1 MTNPP
6 SHYIPKTPKPTLAN
20 LPGAFGPLTMEEND
34 EKARQWLE
42 NRLEAP
48 TSSPGF
54 FGHKPAE
61 IFEFPDD
68 VYARQASPNT
78 AAEYKKRAACSYME
92 QEARYAEEGFDELSD
107 FVPETD
113 ETEDLE
119 VEAAIT
125 ASWEVAPSTSLAL
138 ASPRMVYKAKAAKAQ
153 ALCDEEIE
161 ECKYQIEELRRHLEF
176 QEAKLTNAV
185 YKKRRIEMHLKRV
198 TSSEIDSGNGRLYEQ
213 QARARLTKPHG
224 FGSGCLDSLSFYT
237 RLELE
242 VRMVHEGR
250 RLGNQNYGDWA
261 GHGTTRGSSRF
272 GIYDDYKRHKRNN
285 HKPPSNAER
294 ETEDRVG
301 TKGVLNTRGSWFSEG
316 EAFQDGDVST
326 PRLKVDL
333 STLYSRVPRTSTSSP
348 VGHRTGFGLHTPV
361 SRVRGRERLVT
372 GFRSY
377 PEGRARC
384 GGTRRHEEEPESRS
398 EANTREI
405 SRLRLRSYHLP
416 HTLNLDCPQSI
427 ASAFGGAETS
437 LGYASATPFVRQLHG
452 EMSMFWPSDR
462 FFGCARGEYDSGPGS
477 RASTSIPSARLH
489 PVPSVSDINSQASQF
504 LHHSCADFAE
514 NDLKINGDYPQEI
527 FDALFKGMDNAQ
539 IAAKLVELKYLYK
552 VEVFIIH
559 GEGSPYW
566 LGNPSLGIKCSKLQ
580 SMLAILAKCTKPG
593 ETPLVDP
600 ELRERLGAIVTK
612 CRRIKEGKMLPGD
625 MAVSTWRD
633 GKSGA
638 SGGAGASRGTKR
650 PSTSEAAP
658 ANKTRV
664 VAHSGGGSAAQNWR
678 TPTQGPPNFYGV
690 MRRTRELIST
700 GDAESDGPEARILGG
715 VMAIR
720 TQMFGLESQIDVM
733 QELWVGLGQQH
744 DAKVEDLR
752 NHLKDYEPLAPRIAP
767 AHTVL
772 PDDRSHVSR
781 SAVAPTRRHELA
793 EDRVVVNL
801 RGTTRGPPPKAP
813 RAPRSRTIKALG
825 TPVASQVETP
835 VSVPVEVPV
844 ASSSRDKGKARANP
858 VRSTRAKKT
867 WAEEVEAEDVRM
879 VVSEGDVSEENEED
893 EIESGDESDLSEL
906 PKGYRS
912 D

>member
-1 MTNPP
+1 MDSDRVAWTRFR
-6 SHYIPKTPKPTLAN
+6 SIRVWSSRYVWYTKEDGWVIR
-20 LPGAFGPLTMEEND
+20 TMETGQGTELRG
-34 EKARQWLE
+34 EARRFRGLDRVVERE
-42 NRLEAP
+42 NR
-48 TSSPGF
+48 
-54 FGHKPAE
+54 
-61 IFEFPDD
+61 
-68 VYARQASPNT
+68 
-78 AAEYKKRAACSYME
+78 
-92 QEARYAEEGFDELSD
+92 
-107 FVPETD
+107 
-113 ETEDLE
+113 
-119 VEAAIT
+119 
-125 ASWEVAPSTSLAL
+125 
-138 ASPRMVYKAKAAKAQ
+138 
-153 ALCDEEIE
+153 
-161 ECKYQIEELRRHLEF
+161 
-176 QEAKLTNAV
+176 
-185 YKKRRIEMHLKRV
+185 
-198 TSSEIDSGNGRLYEQ
+198 
-213 QARARLTKPHG
+213 
-224 FGSGCLDSLSFYT
+224 
-237 RLELE
+237 
-242 VRMVHEGR
+242 
-250 RLGNQNYGDWA
+250 
-261 GHGTTRGSSRF
+261 TRGTSQVESSHRRF

-316 EAFQDGDVST
+316 EVLPFLEASFSGPFYEAPGVTRTLLEVTEMSRLRDSRYLGLAPLVPSVIVLVSGCTRRSLAFE
-326 PRLKVDL
+326 
-333 STLYSRVPRTSTSSP
+333 
-348 VGHRTGFGLHTPV
+348 
-361 SRVRGRERLVT
+361 GRERLVT

-416 HTLNLDCPQSI
+416 HTLNLDCPQSVCMV
-427 ASAFGGAETS
+427 ASRLILRSMARCQCSGHRIDS
-437 LGYASATPFVRQLHG
+437 SDVR
-452 EMSMFWPSDR
+452 E
-462 FFGCARGEYDSGPGS
+462 GEYDSGPGS

-489 PVPSVSDINSQASQF
+489 PSSLAPTSPRTTSRSTEII
-504 LHHSCADFAE
+504 
-514 NDLKINGDYPQEI
+514 LKRSSTP
-527 FDALFKGMDNAQ
+527 FFKGMDNAQ

-600 ELRERLGAIVTK
+600 SS
-612 CRRIKEGKMLPGD
+612 EGKMLPGD

-650 PSTSEAAP
+650 PLTP
-658 ANKTRV
+658 AV
-664 VAHSGGGSAAQNWR
+664 GSAAQNWR

-801 RGTTRGPPPKAP
+801 RGTTRGSSSQGASCTPFSHHQGPWY
-813 RAPRSRTIKALG
+813 SRR
-825 TPVASQVETP
+825 VA
-835 VSVPVEVPV
+835 VEVPV